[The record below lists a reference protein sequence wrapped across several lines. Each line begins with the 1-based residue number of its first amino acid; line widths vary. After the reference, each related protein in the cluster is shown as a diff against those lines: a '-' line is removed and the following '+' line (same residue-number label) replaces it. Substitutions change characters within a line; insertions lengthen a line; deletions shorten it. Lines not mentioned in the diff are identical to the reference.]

1 MSKIINSNEIA
12 KASFATKITTKM
24 LDRAVCERARRSRD
38 PRFDGQFFIAV
49 KTTGI
54 FCRPIC
60 PARQPLEKNVDYYLT
75 AIAASQAGFRP
86 CLRCRPDSA
95 PHSYFWDGTQST
107 VKQALRLIQQGILQE
122 QSIEYLADQLEVSSR
137 YLRTI
142 FTRDI
147 GVSPKQYAIYQQ
159 CLFAKQL
166 LHESSLSVTQVAFA
180 SGFNSI
186 RRFNEALQERL
197 SLSPTDIRKQQ
208 KKSDS
213 VIELKLHY
221 RPPYAWDHCF
231 NFLKL
236 RLVDGVEWV
245 EERTY
250 YRTIDYQDTQGYF
263 SVTND
268 HSQNCL
274 IVKVCLEKVCNL
286 LPLVQSIRQL
296 FDVDASINEI
306 DNQLNGLFGETLEY
320 LPGMRV
326 PGVYGV
332 FEAGVRAVLG
342 QQVTVV
348 QAKKMV
354 ERIVLELGENITIAN
369 GEKRKIF
376 PKPGDVVSHDLSFLH
391 MPEAR
396 KNSLRALA
404 KHILTSARPNDI
416 EAWLDLKGIGP
427 WTVNYV
433 KLRSSKDPDVW
444 LAGDAG
450 IKNALK
456 YSNVDWQRARPWR
469 SYLTLQ
475 LWNQLSL
482 NKSN

>member
-1 MSKIINSNEIA
+1 
-12 KASFATKITTKM
+12 
-24 LDRAVCERARRSRD
+24 
-38 PRFDGQFFIAV
+38 
-49 KTTGI
+49 
-54 FCRPIC
+54 
-60 PARQPLEKNVDYYLT
+60 
-75 AIAASQAGFRP
+75 
-86 CLRCRPDSA
+86 
-95 PHSYFWDGTQST
+95 
-107 VKQALRLIQQGILQE
+107 
-122 QSIEYLADQLEVSSR
+122 
-137 YLRTI
+137 
-142 FTRDI
+142 
-147 GVSPKQYAIYQQ
+147 
-159 CLFAKQL
+159 
-166 LHESSLSVTQVAFA
+166 
-180 SGFNSI
+180 
-186 RRFNEALQERL
+186 LQERL

-245 EERTY
+245 EESTY

-306 DNQLNGLFGETLEY
+306 DNQLNSLFGETLEY

-433 KLRSSKDPDVW
+433 KLRSNKDPDVW